1 MESITTP
8 HIALLGI
15 IALQSLII
23 LGLSGLV
30 WHQRNKLNKLTLNI
44 FK

>member
-8 HIALLGI
+8 HIAL
-15 IALQSLII
+15 QSIII